1 MEIGGMCFRICKWIL
16 YLYTVTSIFLT
27 AFYNNTPY
35 TLISYITE
43 RYENLFMFPQI
54 NDPLYNAITYVITNN
69 FFYF

>member
-54 NDPLYNAITYVITNN
+54 NDPYIMR
-69 FFYF
+69 